1 MDDLLTNRLADRLKR
16 LRHDRDWSLDRLG
29 AESGISR
36 ATLSR
41 IENADV
47 SPTTQVLG
55 KLCAALGLTMSR
67 LLLDI
72 EEGFTPLVRRA
83 DQSVWIDPGSGFQ
96 RRSVSPPAAA
106 LAAEVLECT
115 LKAGMTIEYSA
126 PPVPGAEHH
135 LVMLDGCLAVSVD
148 GEKHNLGA
156 GDSLRYQLYGPSR
169 FETSADQ
176 PARYVLVLVQGA
188 RLHG

>member
-1 MDDLLTNRLADRLKR
+1 MRKPTSVRELDPALALRDGRVDAWTVLVLWAIRKSWYALLL
-16 LRHDRDWSLDRLG
+16 
-29 AESGISR
+29 I
-36 ATLSR
+36 
-41 IENADV
+41 
-47 SPTTQVLG
+47 
-55 KLCAALGLTMSR
+55 GLTVSA
-67 LLLDI
+67 LLKGSPDDS
-72 EEGFTPLVRRA
+72 GLVG
-83 DQSVWIDPGSGFQ
+83 W
-96 RRSVSPPAAA
+96 
-106 LAAEVLECT
+106 
-115 LKAGMTIEYSA
+115 
-126 PPVPGAEHH
+126 AEHH